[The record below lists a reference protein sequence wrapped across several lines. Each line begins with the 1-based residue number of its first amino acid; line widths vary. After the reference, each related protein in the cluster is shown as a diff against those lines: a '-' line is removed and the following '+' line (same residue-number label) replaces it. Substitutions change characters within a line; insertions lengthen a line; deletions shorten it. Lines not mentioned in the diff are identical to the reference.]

1 MVNNARGTYMFPI
14 ENRDKYKAYIKFTPI
29 IKNGPT
35 YHNRVNIAQTEAQ
48 SSSDLNSSSPSI
60 AREGSIERAAKN
72 FLENAWSQFGNSA
85 ISASTERR
93 GNESVALYMPTPVT
107 IQDGVSIE
115 QASLGILGEGASRSM
130 DAGSGIGA
138 AVGAALGDG
147 MGSLIET
154 LKGNLT
160 GDAASLGASR
170 LAAGLP
176 GPGADA
182 VRGSLRVTPNP
193 NTRMM
198 FRSVN
203 IREFSFDFK
212 MVPTSERE
220 QYEIKN
226 IVTFFRSNLYPDV
239 IKLEG
244 TGGNSIDAGYK
255 FPNLFEIKLMYDGK
269 DLSKDKPNLSF
280 KHMYLKAFTAS
291 YNSTG
296 GFYKDGE
303 FNEVSIQVSF
313 AEEFTL
319 NKSDALVGN
328 SHKTS
333 KSADEA
339 IDQHYERNG
348 LIAQAN
354 DGVT

>member
-14 ENRDKYKAYIKFTPI
+14 ENRDKYKAYIRFTPI

-35 YHNRVNIAQTEAQ
+35 YQTRASASETQ
-48 SSSDLNSSSPSI
+48 SSSDNVSS
-60 AREGSIERAAKN
+60 AREGFIEKTAKSVVENSFSIFN
-72 FLENAWSQFGNSA
+72 NSGITGA
-85 ISASTERR
+85 TERR
-93 GNESVALYMPTPVT
+93 GDQSVALYMPTPIT

-115 QASLGILGEGASRSM
+115 TASLGILGEGASRAM
-130 DAGSGIGA
+130 DAGSGIAGA
-138 AVGAALGDG
+138 AASAISEG
-147 MGSLIET
+147 MGSLIDT

-160 GDAASLGASR
+160 GSAAALGASR

-176 GPGADA
+176 GAGTDA

-193 NTRMM
+193 NTRMI
-198 FRSVN
+198 FRAVN

-212 MVPTSERE
+212 MVPTSKRE
-220 QYEIKN
+220 QYEIRN
-226 IVTFFRSNLYPDV
+226 IITFFRSNLYPET

-244 TGGNSIDAGYK
+244 TGGASIDAGYK

-269 DLSKDKPNLSF
+269 DLAKDNPNLSF
-280 KHMYLKAFTAS
+280 KHMYLKSFTAS

-319 NKSDALVGN
+319 NKSDALVGS
-328 SHKTS
+328 SHRTS
-333 KSADEA
+333 ISADEA
-339 IDQHYERNG
+339 IDQHFAKNDIR
-348 LIAQAN
+348 AMAN

>member
-1 MVNNARGTYMFPI
+1 MDNNKHKTHMFPI

-35 YHNRVNIAQTEAQ
+35 YQSRVNIPQTEAQ
-48 SSSDLNSSSPSI
+48 SSSDT
-60 AREGSIERAAKN
+60 AKS
-72 FLENAWSQFGNSA
+72 FLENAFNQFGNSA

-93 GNESVALYMPTPVT
+93 GGESVALYMPTPVT

-115 QASLGILGEGASRSM
+115 PASLGILGEGASRSM
-130 DAGSGIGA
+130 DAGSGIGT
-138 AVGAALGDG
+138 AVGAALQDG

-154 LKGNLT
+154 LKGNVS

-176 GPGADA
+176 GPGTDA

-212 MVPTSERE
+212 MVPTSKRE
-220 QYEIKN
+220 QEEIKN
-226 IVTFFRSNLYPDV
+226 IVSFFRINLYPEV

-255 FPNLFEIKLMYDGK
+255 FPNLFEIKLMYEGK
-269 DLSKDKPNLSF
+269 DLSKDNPNLSF

-319 NKSDALVGN
+319 NKDDAKLGI
-328 SHKTS
+328 TS
-333 KSADEA
+333 KATAAAKARTEAVLADRA
-339 IDQHYERNG
+339 RGIERG
-348 LIAQAN
+348 F
-354 DGVT
+354 